1 MIAFAVTALFTIATF
16 VALIVNAT
24 SLRRAWL
31 AYGELR
37 HALAVCETSQAAVV
51 TVKSM
56 EQVVR
61 QPKLRPTTPSRR
73 VSRPVPQQYAQR
85 AAA

>member
-16 VALIVNAT
+16 VALSVNAA

-37 HALAVCETSQAAVV
+37 HALAICETSQAAVV

-56 EQVVR
+56 EQVVH
-61 QPKLRPTTPSRR
+61 QPKLRPTTPARR
-73 VSRPVPQQYAQR
+73 VSRPVPPQYARR